1 MLLQQPD
8 CPHMLSLQH
17 QVAVLARG
25 RLDDKVHRRRGGPA
39 GAGTRHGGVKVSGG
53 QRSAIGARETSLATG
68 CVERITPGAS
78 RDVQ

>member
-1 MLLQQPD
+1 VLLQQPD